1 MSDLSDG
8 ASTSDVQPLLRPVR
22 LGALELPNRVVMAP
36 MTRAR
41 AANPEL
47 APTDLH
53 ATYYAQRAGAGLI
66 VSEGTWVSPEAIGYI
81 HVPGIYSEAQ
91 TAGWTKVT
99 EAVHAAGGRI
109 VSQVGHL
116 GAASHPDHLGGRL
129 PGGPSAINPQE
140 RSFTPEGMKDTV
152 TPRAMTAA
160 EIAATVD
167 SYRQA
172 AVNARRAGFD
182 GMEIHAQ
189 GSHLLAQFLNP
200 RLNRR
205 TDAYGGSAE
214 RRARLLLDIV
224 DVVSE
229 VWGSD
234 RVGVKLSPY
243 WNGGPAFTAD
253 AEVLA
258 DYDQLLKRLNDSELA
273 YLQLVGPGPEAQA
286 QAEAQAEAEPA
297 DGAGTVTGAGTLAAF
312 TRFRAHYRGALV
324 ANLGFTRE
332 SGNDLLERG
341 LADAVA
347 FGVPFI
353 ANPDLVDRFA
363 HGHPLADGDRD
374 TYYAGGAEGYT
385 DYPTV
390 SGS

>member
-1 MSDLSDG
+1 MSDFPDRT
-8 ASTSDVQPLLRPVR
+8 STPDPQPLLRPVR

-41 AANPEL
+41 AANAEL

-81 HVPGIYSEAQ
+81 NVPGIYTDAQ

-116 GAASHPDHLGGRL
+116 GAASHPDHHGGRL

-140 RSFTPEGMKDTV
+140 QSFTPEGLKDTV
-152 TPRAMTAA
+152 TPRALTAA
-160 EIAATVD
+160 EIATTID

-182 GMEIHAQ
+182 GLEIHAQ

-214 RRARLLLDIV
+214 RRAQLLLDIV
-224 DVVSE
+224 GVVSE

-243 WNGGPAFTAD
+243 WNRGPAFTAD

-258 DYDQLLKRLNDSELA
+258 DYDQLLKRLSDNDLA
-273 YLQLVGPGPEAQA
+273 YLQLVGP
-286 QAEAQAEAEPA
+286 EP
-297 DGAGTVTGAGTLAAF
+297 GTGTGTGTDTGADAGIGTDGPLAAF
-312 TRFRAHYRGALV
+312 ARFRAHYRGALV

-332 SGNDLLERG
+332 SGNDLLERR

-363 HGHPLADGDRD
+363 HGHPLADGNRE
-374 TYYAGGAEGYT
+374 TYYAGGVEGYT